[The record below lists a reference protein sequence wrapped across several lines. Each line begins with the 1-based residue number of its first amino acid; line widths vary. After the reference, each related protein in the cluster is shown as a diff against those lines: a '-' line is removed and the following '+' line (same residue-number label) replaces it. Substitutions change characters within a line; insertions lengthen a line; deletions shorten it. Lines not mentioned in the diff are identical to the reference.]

1 MTRLRSGRFRPGSPR
16 SPRSR
21 ASVAAAVSAAAL
33 VAGCTI
39 PITAQ
44 TLTGGALNAG
54 ALLFIDRI
62 NDGSDA
68 AEGSYAYVSEL
79 EADTLAALFEA
90 AVEQANRSHMFSR
103 IQPATP
109 TAEADGAGSAD
120 AAGRVE
126 SADGAERAADGVV
139 LAQAAG
145 RAWRPDDPPRPE
157 TFSDRQWTPAPL
169 FSIRAGSPEVRG
181 DTLMWI
187 VTHRASRQAAF
198 LLTPRTEGAA
208 TRVAIVP
215 YDPPADVFLSV
226 PEDHAQRNA
235 VEALHQAFYFAARAR
250 FGPGVFAGSAGD
262 LGP

>member
-1 MTRLRSGRFRPGSPR
+1 MRCLPSGPFRPGTFRVP
-16 SPRSR
+16 
-21 ASVAAAVSAAAL
+21 ATVVAAACAAVWA
-33 VAGCTI
+33 AGCTI

-54 ALLFIDRI
+54 ALLFIDQI

-79 EADTLAALFEA
+79 EADTLASLFEA
-90 AVEQANRSHMFSR
+90 AVEEANRSHMYVRDPSE
-103 IQPATP
+103 ATP
-109 TAEADGAGSAD
+109 AVESDGADG
-120 AAGRVE
+120 VT
-126 SADGAERAADGVV
+126 DGVV

-157 TFSDRQWTPAPL
+157 TFSDRQWTPAAL

-198 LLTPRTEGAA
+198 LLTRRGDGSA
-208 TRVAIVP
+208 THVAIVP

-226 PEDHAQRNA
+226 PDDHAQRNA
-235 VEALHQAFYFAARAR
+235 VEALHQAFYFAARER
-250 FGPGVFAGSAGD
+250 FGPGVFAESVGD
-262 LGP
+262 PGP

>member
-1 MTRLRSGRFRPGSPR
+1 MTGPRSGPFRPGSPR
-16 SPRSR
+16 AP
-21 ASVAAAVSAAAL
+21 AAL
-33 VAGCTI
+33 VAAVCAAVWTAGCTI

-54 ALLFIDRI
+54 ALLFIDQI

-68 AEGSYAYVSEL
+68 AEGSYAYVSAL
-79 EADTLAALFEA
+79 EADSLAALFEA
-90 AVEQANRSHMFSR
+90 AVEEANRSHMFSR
-103 IQPATP
+103 PATDARP
-109 TAEADGAGSAD
+109 TAEAGGAGA
-120 AAGRVE
+120 
-126 SADGAERAADGVV
+126 ADGAARASDGVV
-139 LAQAAG
+139 LARAAG

-169 FSIRAGSPEVRG
+169 FSIRAGSPEARG

-198 LLTPRTEGAA
+198 LLTSRTDGSA

-250 FGPGVFAGSAGD
+250 FGPGVFGSAGD
-262 LGP
+262 PGP